1 MPLVLALLCL
11 LLDCSIL
18 DEDLYVPKALL
29 TSKQLRIC
37 RCTYTEAN
45 ALCTVKML
53 SQVQERKLWDIQ
65 T

>member
-1 MPLVLALLCL
+1 MLLVLALLC

-18 DEDLYVPKALL
+18 DEDLYVPKAFL
-29 TSKQLRIC
+29 TSKQSRMC
-37 RCTYTEAN
+37 RCAYTEAN